1 MYNISKKHKDYIL
14 LLVKLV
20 IVFGALYFIYHKL
33 IYNKLLSFSEFQ
45 QQLTVL
51 FSKNIWALLL
61 VLLFTDIN
69 WLLETYKWKVIV
81 SVEKKITFFEAF
93 EQSLASLTA
102 SLITPNKIGEYGAK
116 ALFFKKQSRKKI
128 VLLNFLGNMSQ
139 LAVTIFF
146 GFIGITFFLLY
157 FTINIPYFNSKKLV
171 LIIAITIILFLII
184 KKIRLFKTVKIYVTK
199 ISVYLKQIPKV
210 IYIKTIGFALL
221 RYFVFTHQFYFLL
234 KLFSVETNY
243 ITLIN
248 LLFCMYFIASI
259 IPSLT
264 IFDWAIKGSVAIW
277 VFSFIELNEL
287 TIITVTLLMWLLNF
301 AIPALLGS
309 VFIFNFKFVEE
320 K

>member
-1 MYNISKKHKDYIL
+1 MYNISKKHKYFIL

-33 IYNKLLSFSEFQ
+33 VYNQRLSFTEFQ
-45 QQLTVL
+45 QQLSIF

-69 WLLETYKWKVIV
+69 WLLETYKWKIIA
-81 SVEKKITFFEAF
+81 SVEKKITFLEAF

-116 ALFFKKQSRKKI
+116 ALFFKKKSRKKI
-128 VLLNFLGNMSQ
+128 VVLNFLGNISQ
-139 LAVTIFF
+139 LAVTTFF
-146 GFIGITFFLLY
+146 GFIGITY
-157 FTINIPYFNSKKLV
+157 FIFHFSANISHFSVKKL
-171 LIIAITIILFLII
+171 LLFIAVTIVLFLILT
-184 KKIRLFKTVKIYVTK
+184 KLNAFKTLKIFSTK
-199 ISVYLKQIPKV
+199 IITFLKQIPTT
-210 IYIKTIGFALL
+210 IYIKTIGLALL
-221 RYFVFTHQFYFLL
+221 RYIVFAHQFYFLL
-234 KLFSVETNY
+234 KLFNVESDY

-248 LLFCMYFIASI
+248 LLFCMYFLASV

-264 IFDWAIKGSVAIW
+264 IFDWAIKGSVALWI
-277 VFSFIELNEL
+277 FKFIELNEL
-287 TIITVTLLMWLLNF
+287 TIITVTSLMWFLNF

-309 VFIFNFKFVEE
+309 IFIFNFRFVEE

>member
-61 VLLFTDIN
+61 VLLFTDVN

>member
-1 MYNISKKHKDYIL
+1 MYNISKKHKGFIL

-20 IVFGALYFIYHKL
+20 IVVGALYFIYHKL
-33 IYNKLLSFSEFQ
+33 VYNQRLSFSEFQ
-45 QQLTVL
+45 QQLSLL
-51 FSKNIWALLL
+51 FSKNIWTLLL

-69 WLLETYKWKVIV
+69 WLLETYKWKTVA

-116 ALFFKKQSRKKI
+116 ALFFKKKSRKKI
-128 VLLNFLGNMSQ
+128 VVLNFIVNISQ
-139 LAVTIFF
+139 LAVTTFF
-146 GFIGITFFLLY
+146 GFIGIIYFIFH
-157 FTINIPYFNSKKLV
+157 FTINISHFSIKKL
-171 LIIAITIILFLII
+171 LLFIAIAVVLFVLLT
-184 KKIRLFKTVKIYVTK
+184 KLRVFQTLKIYVTK
-199 ISVYLKQIPKV
+199 IITFLKYIPTE
-210 IYIKTIGFALL
+210 IYFKSIGLALL
-221 RYFVFTHQFYFLL
+221 RYIVFTHQFYFLL
-234 KLFSVETNY
+234 KLFNVENDY

-248 LLFCMYFIASI
+248 LLFCMYFLASV

-264 IFDWAIKGSVAIW
+264 IFDWVIKGSVALW

-301 AIPALLGS
+301 AIPALLGV
-309 VFIFNFKFVEE
+309 VFVFNFRFVEE

>member
-20 IVFGALYFIYHKL
+20 IVFGSLYFIYHKL
-33 IYNKLLSFSEFQ
+33 VNNKLLSFSELQ
-45 QQLTVL
+45 QQITVL

-61 VLLFTDIN
+61 ILLFTDVN

-93 EQSLASLTA
+93 EQSFASLTA

-116 ALFFKKQSRKKI
+116 ALFFKKKYRKKI

-139 LAVTIFF
+139 LAVTTFF
-146 GFIGITFFLLY
+146 GFIGITYFLLY

-184 KKIRLFKTVKIYVTK
+184 KKIRFFKSVKIYVTK
-199 ISVYLKQIPKV
+199 ISIYLKQIPKV
-210 IYIKTIGFALL
+210 IYVKTIGFALL
-221 RYFVFTHQFYFLL
+221 RYIVFTHQFYFLL

-309 VFIFNFKFVEE
+309 VFIFNFRFVEE

>member
-1 MYNISKKHKDYIL
+1 MYNISKKHKYFIL

-33 IYNKLLSFSEFQ
+33 VYNQRLSFTEFQ
-45 QQLTVL
+45 QQLSIF

-69 WLLETYKWKVIV
+69 WLLETYKWKIIA
-81 SVEKKITFFEAF
+81 SVEKKITFLEAF

-116 ALFFKKQSRKKI
+116 ALFFKKKSRKKI
-128 VLLNFLGNMSQ
+128 VVLNFLGNISQ
-139 LAVTIFF
+139 LAVTTFF
-146 GFIGITFFLLY
+146 GFIGITY
-157 FTINIPYFNSKKLV
+157 FIFHFSVNISHFSVKKL
-171 LIIAITIILFLII
+171 LLFIAVTIVLFLILT
-184 KKIRLFKTVKIYVTK
+184 KLNAFKTLKIFSTK
-199 ISVYLKQIPKV
+199 IITFLKQIPTT
-210 IYIKTIGFALL
+210 IYIKTIGLALL
-221 RYFVFTHQFYFLL
+221 RYIVFAHQFYFLL
-234 KLFSVETNY
+234 KLFNVESDY

-248 LLFCMYFIASI
+248 LLFCMYFLASV

-264 IFDWAIKGSVAIW
+264 IFDWAIKGSVALW
-277 VFSFIELNEL
+277 VFKFIELNEL
-287 TIITVTLLMWLLNF
+287 TIITVTSLMWFLNF

-309 VFIFNFKFVEE
+309 IFIFNFRFIEE